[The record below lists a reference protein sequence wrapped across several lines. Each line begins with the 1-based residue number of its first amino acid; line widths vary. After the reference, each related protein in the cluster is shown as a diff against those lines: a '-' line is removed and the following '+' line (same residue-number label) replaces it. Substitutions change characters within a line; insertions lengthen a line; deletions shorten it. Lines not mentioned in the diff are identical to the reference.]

1 MKKRLFTMLLL
12 LCLLLTALTAT
23 VAAESTNA
31 NGGHLEFTFN
41 GRTVT
46 FVLSFNYVCEN
57 KHNTH
62 DGYFTYNLNSVQA
75 KKADGTLVSMA
86 EWKPED
92 TIRADIT
99 VSGIHCYVCDE
110 KIDGTITKTVEFTGA
125 DVANFCHL
133 TRNSD
138 NALTAEMQH
147 IRGADTNDRMAPHP
161 VLVVCAA
168 WELSLILMM
177 NISPMAFFSA
187 WMTLHRREPCVTL
200 RFLMAAVSLSQLR
213 YPEKSIRSLPTMS
226 VKWNASAKKNTDI
239 VTPVPGTPV

>member
-75 KKADGTLVSMA
+75 RKQTAHWFRWQNGNRKTPFVQTL
-86 EWKPED
+86 PFQ
-92 TIRADIT
+92 
-99 VSGIHCYVCDE
+99 
-110 KIDGTITKTVEFTGA
+110 EFTA
-125 DVANFCHL
+125 MFAM
-133 TRNSD
+133 R
-138 NALTAEMQH
+138 
-147 IRGADTNDRMAPHP
+147 
-161 VLVVCAA
+161 
-168 WELSLILMM
+168 
-177 NISPMAFFSA
+177 
-187 WMTLHRREPCVTL
+187 
-200 RFLMAAVSLSQLR
+200 
-213 YPEKSIRSLPTMS
+213 K
-226 VKWNASAKKNTDI
+226 
-239 VTPVPGTPV
+239 

>member
-110 KIDGTITKTVEFTGA
+110 KIDGTITKRL
-125 DVANFCHL
+125 NL
-133 TRNSD
+133 R
-138 NALTAEMQH
+138 
-147 IRGADTNDRMAPHP
+147 
-161 VLVVCAA
+161 
-168 WELSLILMM
+168 ELM
-177 NISPMAFFSA
+177 
-187 WMTLHRREPCVTL
+187 
-200 RFLMAAVSLSQLR
+200 
-213 YPEKSIRSLPTMS
+213 
-226 VKWNASAKKNTDI
+226 
-239 VTPVPGTPV
+239 

>member
-75 KKADGTLVSMA
+75 KKADGT
-86 EWKPED
+86 
-92 TIRADIT
+92 I
-99 VSGIHCYVCDE
+99 GF
-110 KIDGTITKTVEFTGA
+110 DGRMETGRH
-125 DVANFCHL
+125 HL
-133 TRNSD
+133 CRHYRFRNS
-138 NALTAEMQH
+138 L
-147 IRGADTNDRMAPHP
+147 
-161 VLVVCAA
+161 LC
-168 WELSLILMM
+168 
-177 NISPMAFFSA
+177 
-187 WMTLHRREPCVTL
+187 L
-200 RFLMAAVSLSQLR
+200 R
-213 YPEKSIRSLPTMS
+213 
-226 VKWNASAKKNTDI
+226 
-239 VTPVPGTPV
+239 